1 MAISVSVTGQK
12 KAVSRG
18 HFYRHSKGMADF
30 HLGAT
35 SGLQRAVRLLDQA
48 QMGRVGQPVEGLHT
62 PMELSLPR
70 VAMPSTSTAH
80 RPDHSDPRRG
90 VRCAGK

>member
-12 KAVSRG
+12 KVVSRG

-30 HLGAT
+30 HLDAT

-62 PMELSLPR
+62 PMELNLPR

-90 VRCAGK
+90 VHCAGK

>member
-12 KAVSRG
+12 KVVSRG

-70 VAMPSTSTAH
+70 VAMPSTSTSH
-80 RPDHSDPRRG
+80 HPDHSDPLQG